1 MVRGIFGAINTMAR
15 AAERASREQARES
28 IRLIKENERHVKD
41 NERHARLEEQL
52 GKKNYLQLRN
62 AETEKANAQL
72 AERLA
77 QLRTILSRALDRDPS
92 INFEKFLKYPKE
104 SDLDSDQ
111 TLRPF
116 PKPNRESFLP
126 KKPAFIAR
134 LIPGVQKR
142 YRASV
147 VAAEQCF
154 SQKLEEF
161 EEIHRRRRNAIAVL
175 YASAEEHNRSVK
187 AAETALTNNDPER
200 LGIISS

>member
-1 MVRGIFGAINTMAR
+1 MARGIFGAINTMAR
-15 AAERASREQARES
+15 AAECASREQARES

-52 GKKNYLQLRN
+52 GKQNYLQLRK

-72 AERLA
+72 AERLE
-77 QLRTILSRALDRDPS
+77 QLCTILFRALDRDPS

-111 TLRPF
+111 TLRLF
-116 PKPNRESFLP
+116 PKPNRESYLP

-134 LIPGVQKR
+134 LIPGVRKG

-154 SQKLEEF
+154 SQKL
-161 EEIHRRRRNAIAVL
+161 
-175 YASAEEHNRSVK
+175 
-187 AAETALTNNDPER
+187 D
-200 LGIISS
+200 